1 MNIWRVILV
10 ACLVLAGCTDS
21 EKKQEEKLIKDYEF
35 YIEKVMFTHSQ
46 NLAVTQ
52 SIEDMHKNHFLL
64 LKDLNKIKDEFTG
77 FAGKDRLHK
86 IVTIYHDALS
96 YFILRQLQIIE
107 LGKPIWTNDISMLES
122 LKDEQFY
129 QKHQLLL
136 SNLLSMIDEF
146 DDLMMTHHETIRM
159 KIVSSGLTQQD
170 REKLWS
176 FFNDISAKHLKSMS
190 VTLQPIKIRAEGQV
204 GIAQFLHENKG
215 DYKADPEQGL
225 IFSSEL
231 LAGTYNR
238 LIDSIVHKLNIEKVY
253 R

>member
-1 MNIWRVILV
+1 MNMCRVILV
-10 ACLVLAGCTDS
+10 ACLLLAGCTDS
-21 EKKQEEKLIKDYEF
+21 EKKQEEKLIKDYEY
-35 YIEKVMFTHSQ
+35 YIEKVMLNHSQ

-52 SIEDMHKNHFLL
+52 TIEDMHKNHVLL
-64 LKDLNKIKDEFTG
+64 LKDLTKIKDKFTG

-107 LGKPIWTNDISMLES
+107 LGMPIWTNDITILES
-122 LKDEQFY
+122 LKEEQFY

-136 SNLLSMIDEF
+136 SELQSMIDEF
-146 DDLMMTHHETIRM
+146 DDLMMTHHEKIRM
-159 KIVSSGLTQQD
+159 KIVSSGLSQRD

-176 FFNDISAKHLKSMS
+176 FFNDISAKHLKSMR
-190 VTLQPIKIRAEGQV
+190 VTLKPIKIKAEGQV
-204 GIAQFLHENKG
+204 YIAQFLYENKD
-215 DYKADPEQGL
+215 DYKVDPDKGL
-225 IFSSEL
+225 IFSSEQ